1 MCIVIEIN
9 LEGRLMKSFD
19 KLVEIMARLR
29 SENGCPWDRAQD
41 IDNLKQYVIEE
52 AYEVVDAIETGSPD
66 DIKEELG
73 DLALQIVFI
82 ARLAEEKRWFR
93 VDDVLNGIN
102 EKLVHRHPHVFGEIN
117 VKTKEDVLKNWGRQ
131 KHKEKGTKIFDIPL
145 QMPSLQ
151 ASYRL
156 MEKAKRIG
164 LNPVKTDRNIESRIR
179 GISQK
184 KLERELT
191 KMLLSVVASA
201 QKHGVNPEDLLRTAN
216 KALIHKLKTKP
227 GKESF

>member
-1 MCIVIEIN
+1 
-9 LEGRLMKSFD
+9 MKSFD
-19 KLVEIMARLR
+19 KLVEIMVTLR

-52 AYEVVDAIETGSPD
+52 AYEVVDAIETGTPD
-66 DIKEELG
+66 DVKEELG

-82 ARLAEEKRWFR
+82 ARLAEEKHWFKIN
-93 VDDVLNGIN
+93 DVLNGIN
-102 EKLVHRHPHVFGEIN
+102 EKLVHRHPHVFGDIN

-131 KHKEKGTKIFDIPL
+131 KHKEKGTKIFDIPI

-164 LNPVKTDRNIESRIR
+164 LNPVKTDGDIAKRTR
-179 GISQK
+179 GISQE
-184 KLERELT
+184 KLEREIT
-191 KMLLSVVASA
+191 DMLLSVVAVA
-201 QKHGVNPEDLLRTAN
+201 QKHAVNPEDLLRAAN
-216 KALIHKLKTKP
+216 KALIKKLKTKP